1 MGIVLPEK
9 QFQFLNHPSCLREGA
24 ADESDDLGAV
34 SGVGGKD
41 SPMIPAGPSTTPRCK
56 SAGAERRDSI
66 LLSPVLRNDAD
77 VTFGLFAAVRGVGGA
92 TACNEI
98 AAGAAGSKYR

>member
-1 MGIVLPEK
+1 MKRMWIADAASRLRGDVDVL
-9 QFQFLNHPSCLREGA
+9 QSS
-24 ADESDDLGAV
+24 SDSDSLGAV

-56 SAGAERRDSI
+56 PAVHSAGI

-77 VTFGLFAAVRGVGGA
+77 VTFGLFAQQCGGLGESAQQDAWGGGA
-92 TACNEI
+92 QQ
-98 AAGAAGSKYR
+98 GSKYR